1 MADDDFSKKLARV
14 DRAVADV
21 ERVLDGERLEAA
33 RALVSAV
40 LDVHKDALEE
50 LVHALET
57 SGDGFVALAC
67 RPRIAWL
74 LGLHGINPDPLEGR
88 AREALRA
95 ARAVPGTA
103 GRAEILAVEGERV
116 SVRVL
121 GGSHDGRRVLARAV
135 ERAMAELAPEAELA
149 IEGVAEPREPDLYS
163 VERLVR
169 RREGIEP

>member
-1 MADDDFSKKLARV
+1 MTDDFSKKLARI
-14 DRAVADV
+14 DRAVATV
-21 ERVLDGERLEAA
+21 ERLVEGEGLEAA

-50 LVHALET
+50 LVRAMEG
-57 SGDGFVALAC
+57 SDEGFVALAC

-103 GRAEILAVEGERV
+103 GRAEIVEVDGERV

-121 GGSHDGRRVLARAV
+121 GGSDDGRRVLARAV

-149 IEGVAEPREPDLYS
+149 IEGVGAEPREPELFPA
-163 VERLVR
+163 ERLVR
-169 RREGIEP
+169 HREGLEP